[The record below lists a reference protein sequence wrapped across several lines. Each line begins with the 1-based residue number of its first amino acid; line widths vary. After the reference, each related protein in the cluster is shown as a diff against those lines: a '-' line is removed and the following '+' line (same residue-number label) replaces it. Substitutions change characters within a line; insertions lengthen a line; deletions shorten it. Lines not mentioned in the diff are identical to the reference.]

1 MVHTIEPGI
10 CIPEEQLGVRIEDDG
25 LITESGYKLLSARLP
40 RDPDEIEKIMAAA
53 AKERP
58 RQEKSADR
66 GSSHTVDDSAE
77 IDAIKNLIAKY
88 AKSVDGADTALAAEF
103 WLDSPDVSFIH
114 PLGHEHSFEQ
124 IKQNVYQRLMGET
137 FSERKLSVHDVSV
150 HVYGDAA
157 RAEFYWDFAAKFRK
171 DGSPVTTHVRETQL
185 YQKVQGRCRLVHV
198 HYSGMPVTAERQGF

>member
-88 AKSVDGADTALAAEF
+88 AKSVDGADTALAAQV
-103 WLDSPDVSFIH
+103 WLDSPDVSSIR
-114 PLGHEHSFEQ
+114 PLGRERSFEPIQ
-124 IKQNVYQRLMGET
+124 QHIDRRSMGET
-137 FSERKLSVHDVSV
+137 LS
-150 HVYGDAA
+150 
-157 RAEFYWDFAAKFRK
+157 
-171 DGSPVTTHVRETQL
+171 
-185 YQKVQGRCRLVHV
+185 
-198 HYSGMPVTAERQGF
+198 